1 MKLYDISRELFST
14 PVYPGDP
21 SPSWEQLRRIQ
32 LGDTYNLT
40 GFYTG
45 CHSATHA
52 DAPLHF
58 VADGASIDQ
67 VPLEAFFGPC
77 RVVTA
82 SGILTGA
89 DIDALSP
96 SKGERLLF
104 RGGAFLSQSAAFA
117 LGEAGVA
124 LVGTDQQSI
133 GSAGDEQA
141 PHVELLSR
149 GIPLLEG
156 LLLDDVPDGE
166 FVLFALPLK
175 LEGLEAS
182 PVRAVLLR
190 ES

>member
-21 SPSWEQLRRIQ
+21 TPSFERVRRME
-32 LGDTYNLT
+32 LGDMCNLT

-45 CHSATHA
+45 CHSATHV

-67 VPLEAFFGPC
+67 VPLDAFFGPC
-77 RVVTA
+77 RVITV

-89 DIDALSP
+89 EVDALALQ
-96 SKGERLLF
+96 KGERVLL

-117 LGEAGVA
+117 FGEAGVA
-124 LVGTDQQSI
+124 LIGTDQQSI

-156 LLLDDVPDGE
+156 LILDDVPDGE
-166 FVLFALPLK
+166 YFLCAQPFK
-175 LEGLEAS
+175 LAGLEAS
-182 PVRAVLLR
+182 PVRAVLFC
-190 ES
+190 E